1 MNALFL
7 AWFLCTALNRIH
19 IMEIVTENPGLQH
32 ISETIFGFLGKNDLL
47 NCSLVMKSW
56 KKSLDQ
62 TNFWFKKLETENTSN
77 GSELVNKNW
86 KTLWNNHKTWKMLA
100 QKLND
105 DQTITEFTMV
115 LIWIYKRKLMESIH
129 PLEVSVDLAQ
139 AKKCWELVSFIIEN
153 VHTMDSTKILNNG
166 ILLDGMTA
174 IHLAALFGLK
184 KSIEEL
190 MKRNLSSVNQRNMKG
205 KGYYTPLD
213 LAAWNGHLEIVKFLA
228 DLTENPTSKSEFG
241 ETPVHY
247 AACNGQ
253 LEIVQFLTG
262 LTDTP
267 LAQDNDGETPIH
279 DAAHNG
285 YLETV
290 KFLSSLTENPNAAN
304 NQGITSLDYAKRN
317 KRHEVVKFLESI
329 SFPPQSQYSFFS
341 AFSEF
346 SSQLQDII
354 FL

>member
-1 MNALFL
+1 
-7 AWFLCTALNRIH
+7 
-19 IMEIVTENPGLQH
+19 MEIVTENPGLQH
-32 ISETIFGFLGKNDLL
+32 ISETIFEFLGKNDLL
-47 NCSLVMKSW
+47 NCRLVMKSW

-62 TNFWFKKLETENTSN
+62 TNFWFKKLEKENTSN
-77 GSELVNKNW
+77 GSDLVNKNW
-86 KTLWNNHKTWKMLA
+86 KTLWSNHKTWKMLA
-100 QKLND
+100 QKLDD
-105 DQTITEFTMV
+105 DQTTTEFTMV

-129 PLEVSVDLAQ
+129 PLEVAVDLAH
-139 AKKCWELVSFIIEN
+139 ANKCWEFVSFIIEN
-153 VHTMDSTKILNNG
+153 VHTKSTLDSIRILNTH
-166 ILLDGMTA
+166 GMTA
-174 IHLAALFGLK
+174 IHLAAFFGLK
-184 KSIEEL
+184 KSIEKL
-190 MKRNLSSVNQRNMKG
+190 MKRNLSSINQRNMKG
-205 KGYYTPLD
+205 KSYYTPLD

-228 DLTENPTSKSEFG
+228 DLTENPISKSEFG

-253 LEIVQFLTG
+253 LETVQFLTG

-267 LAQDNDGETPIH
+267 LAPDNDGETPIH

-290 KFLSSLTENPNAAN
+290 KYLSSLTENPNAAN
-304 NQGITSLDYAKRN
+304 NQGITPLDYAKRN
-317 KRHEVVKFLESI
+317 KHHEVVKFLESV
-329 SFPPQSQYSFFS
+329 SSPPQSQYSLFS